1 MRRNRRILV
10 LSTVFALLAVA
21 HARATEFPSKPWPF
35 TAAFMGT
42 GRLCYGGLY
51 LREKTISW
59 LIPYSQCQRV
69 PFDVMEQ
76 WGEGN
81 ERNIVFRL
89 KYKPANCR
97 FGVIYLTHKDNPNF
111 GIRWEAAGY
120 ADEAEFR
127 RARENN
133 WLHESLYALSCGL
146 YVP

>member
-1 MRRNRRILV
+1 MRRNWWAIILS
-10 LSTVFALLAVA
+10 LGLAVA
-21 HARATEFPSKPWPF
+21 PARAEEFPSKPWPF

-69 PFDVMEQ
+69 PFDVIEQ

-89 KYKPANCR
+89 KHKPPNCR
-97 FGVIYLTHKDNPNF
+97 FEVIYLTHNSDPDF
-111 GIRWEAAGY
+111 GIRWQAGGYVNEAAY
-120 ADEAEFR
+120 L
-127 RARENN
+127 RAKQSKWRDITRD
-133 WLHESLYALSCGL
+133 ALWCSL

>member
-1 MRRNRRILV
+1 MRQSLWVVMLSIGLMAGLV
-10 LSTVFALLAVA
+10 SPAQTE
-21 HARATEFPSKPWPF
+21 EFPTKPWPF

-59 LIPYSQCQRV
+59 LITYSQCQRV
-69 PFDVMEQ
+69 PFDVIEQ

-89 KYKPANCR
+89 KHKPPNCQ
-97 FGVIYLTHKDNPNF
+97 FGVIYLTHDHDPNF
-111 GIRWEAAGY
+111 GIGWNAIGY
-120 ADEAEFR
+120 ADEAAYR
-127 RARENN
+127 RAKESN
-133 WLHESLYALSCGL
+133 WRYESRHSVWCYL